1 MNKSHKRF
9 LRRDRR
15 KAKASDWQRSGKTSM
30 GARVGHGSVG
40 AGHKSPI
47 VVTLSRELLRQVAC
61 RTELDRLAREIG
73 NGSLSTEKV
82 PKVGLKDRRVK
93 RQKFP

>member
-1 MNKSHKRF
+1 
-9 LRRDRR
+9 
-15 KAKASDWQRSGKTSM
+15 M

-40 AGHKSPI
+40 VGHKSPI
-47 VVTLSRELLRQVAC
+47 VVTLSKEPPHQVAY

-82 PKVGLKDRRVK
+82 LKVSLEDRRVK
-93 RQKFP
+93 RQKFS